1 MFCKQERACN
11 QSSQP
16 SFEGILFTRHCQYH
30 RSVSFSGSRNAFL
43 LPSNEESD
51 SPFALMLEVDKIRT
65 PVEEAK
71 RNTTVPWLSTL
82 FILMVIRRAF
92 SVSTARVLMSLLNV
106 ATISHLKEKRASL
119 GSYTMCGHIGA
130 SVVLFAVGLLASH
143 FTLNICGV
151 IADGYYITFV
161 WSSAAIMVSSFA
173 VPRFKYSC

>member
-1 MFCKQERACN
+1 M
-11 QSSQP
+11 
-16 SFEGILFTRHCQYH
+16 SFN
-30 RSVSFSGSRNAFL
+30 GSRTASL

-119 GSYTMCGHIGA
+119 GSYTMWEHIGA
-130 SVVLFAVGLLASH
+130 SVFLFAVGLLASH

-161 WSSAAIMVSSFA
+161 WSLAAIMLSSFA
-173 VPRFKYSC
+173 VPWFKYDHLEHRLISWTEVKLMCLF